1 MEFINL
7 TPHVVTV
14 YAVADCIEQP
24 GGRGYTLKPDAM
36 VRAVFPP
43 SGTVAR
49 ATQQQEQLAP
59 KNWQGMFDIPV
70 CRMTYGEPVGLP
82 DFTEGVGL
90 IVSALTANAAK
101 AAGRC
106 TDDLFIVQ
114 GIVRDEVGTVVGC
127 TGFSKL

>member
-14 YAVADCIEQP
+14 YALEDCIEQP
-24 GGRGYTLKPDAM
+24 SGRGFTLKPDAM
-36 VRAVFPP
+36 VRAWFPP
-43 SGTVAR
+43 SGIVAR

-59 KNWQGMFDIPV
+59 ENWQGLFDIPV
-70 CRMTYGEPVGLP
+70 CRMIYGKPVGLP
-82 DFTEGVGL
+82 DPTEGVGL

-101 AAGRC
+101 SAGRT

-114 GIVRDEVGTVVGC
+114 GIVRDEAGAIIGC
-127 TGFSKL
+127 TGFAKL